1 MLRVH
6 TAYGEVYSAWKQQ
19 GNLPTMRENSDVPSH
34 IQWDP
39 FGKLELP
46 QFFLCDLDEERQV
59 TDFLVKWPAPRSW
72 QRTRHVM
79 GSLS

>member
-19 GNLPTMRENSDVPSH
+19 GNLPAMRENSDGPSH

-39 FGKLELP
+39 FGKFELP
-46 QFFLCDLDEERQV
+46 QFFLCDLHEARQV
-59 TDFLVKWPAPRSW
+59 TDFLVKCPLGP
-72 QRTRHVM
+72 
-79 GSLS
+79 GSAHAT

>member
-19 GNLPTMRENSDVPSH
+19 GNLPTMRENSDGPSH

-46 QFFLCDLDEERQV
+46 QFLPVRSRRGTAGDGFSSEM
-59 TDFLVKWPAPRSW
+59 PARSW